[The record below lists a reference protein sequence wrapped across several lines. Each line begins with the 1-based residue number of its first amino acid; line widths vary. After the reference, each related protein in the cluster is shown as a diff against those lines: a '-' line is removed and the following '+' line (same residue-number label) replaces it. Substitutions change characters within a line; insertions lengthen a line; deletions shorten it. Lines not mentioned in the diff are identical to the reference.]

1 MKVIYNGRII
11 TLNETQ
17 PFLENGAIAIDNG
30 NIVDVGSSFEILGK
44 YKDAELID
52 ADQSL
57 IIPGFINTHMHLYS
71 TFARGFGFGGS
82 SPSNFKEIL
91 EQIWW
96 RMDKLLDTEDEIY
109 YSALMFAVEG
119 LKSGTTTIID
129 HHASYGLID
138 GSLDIIEKALAD
150 ASVRGVLAF
159 ETSDRWGKELS
170 QKSIRENERYI
181 KKDKNKDFFNAL
193 FGLHASFT
201 LNNDTLEE
209 VASIGNS
216 LNTGFHIHV
225 EEGEA
230 DVEETL
236 KMSNKRPVERL
247 NEFGILKDNTIAVHC
262 VYVNE
267 EEIDILKNTNTI
279 VVHNPESN
287 MNNAVGMTPILPM
300 YKKGIMLG
308 LGTDGY
314 TSSMVES
321 VKVAHILPKLYYR
334 DPRVGGD
341 IAEAM
346 LLKNNMKI
354 ASRFFNSPVGVIKP
368 GAYADLLLLD
378 YFPPTPVNADNFYS
392 HLIFGIREDVIR
404 DVFVNGELVVSN
416 HKLTKLEE
424 KEISRKSIEVVKKFW
439 GKF

>member
-11 TLNETQ
+11 TLNEDL
-17 PFLENGAIAIDNG
+17 PFLDNGAIAIENG
-30 NIVDVGSSFEILGK
+30 KIVEIGSSFEMLSK

-52 ADQSL
+52 ARQGL

-71 TFARGFGFGGS
+71 TFARGFGFDGA

-96 RMDKLLDTEDEIY
+96 RMDKLLDTEDEVY

-119 LKSGTTTIID
+119 LKSGTTTLID

-138 GSLDIIEKALAD
+138 GSLDIIEKALTD
-150 ASVRGVLAF
+150 ACVRGVLAF

-170 QKSIRENERYI
+170 QQSIRENERYI
-181 KKDKNKDFFNAL
+181 KKEKNKDFFNAL

-201 LNNDTLEE
+201 LSNETLEE
-209 VASIGNS
+209 VSSIGNS

-230 DVEETL
+230 DVDETL

-247 NEFGILKDNTIAVHC
+247 NEFGILKDSTIAVHC

-267 EEIDILKNTNTI
+267 KEIDILKDTNTI

-300 YKKGIMLG
+300 YKKGVMLG

-341 IAEAM
+341 IAEKM
-346 LLKNNMKI
+346 LLKNNKNI
-354 ASRFFNSPVGVIKP
+354 ASRFFNAPVGIIEP

-378 YFPPTPVNADNFYS
+378 YFPPTPINADNFYS
-392 HLIFGIREDVIR
+392 HLIFGIREDAIR

-416 HKLTKLEE
+416 HRLTKLDE
-424 KEISRKSIEVVKKFW
+424 KEISQKSIEVVKKFW
-439 GKF
+439 EKF

>member
-1 MKVIYNGRII
+1 M
-11 TLNETQ
+11 
-17 PFLENGAIAIDNG
+17 
-30 NIVDVGSSFEILGK
+30 
-44 YKDAELID
+44 
-52 ADQSL
+52 
-57 IIPGFINTHMHLYS
+57 
-71 TFARGFGFGGS
+71 
-82 SPSNFKEIL
+82 
-91 EQIWW
+91 
-96 RMDKLLDTEDEIY
+96 
-109 YSALMFAVEG
+109 
-119 LKSGTTTIID
+119 
-129 HHASYGLID
+129 
-138 GSLDIIEKALAD
+138 
-150 ASVRGVLAF
+150 
-159 ETSDRWGKELS
+159 
-170 QKSIRENERYI
+170 
-181 KKDKNKDFFNAL
+181 
-193 FGLHASFT
+193 
-201 LNNDTLEE
+201 
-209 VASIGNS
+209 
-216 LNTGFHIHV
+216 
-225 EEGEA
+225 
-230 DVEETL
+230 
-236 KMSNKRPVERL
+236 
-247 NEFGILKDNTIAVHC
+247 HC

-341 IAEAM
+341 IAEVM

-439 GKF
+439 EKF

>member
-11 TLNETQ
+11 TLNEDL
-17 PFLENGAIAIDNG
+17 PFLDNGAIAIENG
-30 NIVDVGSSFEILGK
+30 KIVEIGSSFEMLSK

-52 ADQSL
+52 ASQNL

-71 TFARGFGFGGS
+71 TFARGFGFDGA

-96 RMDKLLDTEDEIY
+96 RMDKLLDTEEEVY

-119 LKSGTTTIID
+119 LKSGTTTLID

-138 GSLDIIEKALAD
+138 GSLDIIEKALTD

-159 ETSDRWGKELS
+159 ETSDRCGKELS
-170 QKSIRENERYI
+170 QQSIRENERYI
-181 KKDKNKDFFNAL
+181 KKEKNKDFFNAL

-201 LNNDTLEE
+201 LSNETLEE
-209 VASIGNS
+209 VSSIGNS

-230 DVEETL
+230 DVDETL

-247 NEFGILKDNTIAVHC
+247 NEFGILKDSTIAVHC

-267 EEIDILKNTNTI
+267 KEIGILKDTNTI

-300 YKKGIMLG
+300 YKKGVMLG

-321 VKVAHILPKLYYR
+321 VKIAHILPKLYYR

-341 IAEAM
+341 IAEKM
-346 LLKNNMKI
+346 LLKNNKNI
-354 ASRFFNSPVGVIKP
+354 ASRFFNAPVGIIEP
-368 GAYADLLLLD
+368 GAYADLILLD
-378 YFPPTPVNADNFYS
+378 YFPPTPINADNFYS
-392 HLIFGIREDVIR
+392 HLIFGIREDAIR

-416 HKLTKLEE
+416 HRLTKLDE
-424 KEISRKSIEVVKKFW
+424 KEISQKSIEVVKKFW
-439 GKF
+439 EKF

>member
-11 TLNETQ
+11 TLNEDL
-17 PFLENGAIAIDNG
+17 PFLDNGAIAIENG
-30 NIVDVGSSFEILGK
+30 KIVEIGSSFEMLSK

-52 ADQSL
+52 ARQGL

-71 TFARGFGFGGS
+71 TFARGFGFDGA

-96 RMDKLLDTEDEIY
+96 RMDKLLDTEEEVY

-119 LKSGTTTIID
+119 LKSGTTTLID

-138 GSLDIIEKALAD
+138 GSLDIIEKALTD
-150 ASVRGVLAF
+150 ACVRGVLAF

-170 QKSIRENERYI
+170 QQSIRENERYI
-181 KKDKNKDFFNAL
+181 KKEKNKDFFNAL

-201 LNNDTLEE
+201 LSNETLEE
-209 VASIGNS
+209 VSSIGNS

-230 DVEETL
+230 DVDETL

-247 NEFGILKDNTIAVHC
+247 NEFGILKDGTIAVHC

-267 EEIDILKNTNTI
+267 KEIDILKDTNTI

-300 YKKGIMLG
+300 YKKGVMLG

-341 IAEAM
+341 VAEKM
-346 LLKNNMKI
+346 LLTNNKNI
-354 ASRFFNSPVGVIKP
+354 ASRFFNAPVGIIEP

-378 YFPPTPVNADNFYS
+378 YFPPTPINADNFYS
-392 HLIFGIREDVIR
+392 HLIFGIREDAIR

-416 HKLTKLEE
+416 HRLTKLDE
-424 KEISRKSIEVVKKFW
+424 KEISQKSIEVVKKFW
-439 GKF
+439 EKF